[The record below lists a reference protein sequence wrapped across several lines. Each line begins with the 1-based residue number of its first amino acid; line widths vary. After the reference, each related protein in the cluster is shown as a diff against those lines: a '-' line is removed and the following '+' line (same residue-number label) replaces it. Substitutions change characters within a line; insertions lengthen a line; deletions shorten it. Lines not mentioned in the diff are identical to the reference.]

1 MRLSLAFLALLAA
14 GAVQAQDNC
23 SIDLKGSDAMQFDQK
38 TITVSSSCET
48 ITIKLEHIGK
58 LPEQS
63 MGHNVVI
70 SPTASFQ
77 AAAQDG
83 MTAGLPNQYVK
94 PGDERV
100 IAHTDVIGG
109 GETTTVSFP
118 GSKLK
123 AGEAYTFYC
132 SFPGHW
138 AIMKGDLVV
147 Q

>member
-1 MRLSLAFLALLAA
+1 MRFSLATLALLAA

-23 SIDLKGSDAMQFDQK
+23 SIDLQGSDQMKFDKQ
-38 TITVSSSCET
+38 TVTVSAGCET
-48 ITIKLEHIGK
+48 ITINLKHVGTM
-58 LPEQS
+58 PEQS

-70 SPTASFQ
+70 SPTAFYQ
-77 AAAQDG
+77 AAATDG
-83 MTAGLPNQYVK
+83 MQAGPQNQYVK

-100 IAHTDVIGG
+100 IAFTEVIGG
-109 GETTTVSFP
+109 GESTSVQFP
-118 GSKLK
+118 GNKLK
-123 AGEAYTFYC
+123 AGDKYTFYC